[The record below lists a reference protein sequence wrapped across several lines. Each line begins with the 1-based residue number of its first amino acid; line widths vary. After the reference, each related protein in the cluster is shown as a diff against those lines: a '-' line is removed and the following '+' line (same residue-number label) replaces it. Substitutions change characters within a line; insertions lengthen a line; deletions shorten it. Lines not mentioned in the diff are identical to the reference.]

1 MKKKNERSSVTLR
14 WLKNQLREEAI
25 KEKDEERKKKLWRWY
40 FRAEDAEREVDI
52 LVLKAEIRALLE
64 IAAEHGIIDRE
75 LLKLHMVRD
84 DDEDDSEAPPK
95 PKQSRGKKKPA
106 DDENLPKQM
115 SLWDET

>member
-1 MKKKNERSSVTLR
+1 MPNPKKAGRRNSPKCRSRNAWTMNCSRRVSKRPTMSRIGLSRRTTMKKNERSSVTLR

-64 IAAEHGIIDRE
+64 IAA
-75 LLKLHMVRD
+75 
-84 DDEDDSEAPPK
+84 
-95 PKQSRGKKKPA
+95 
-106 DDENLPKQM
+106 
-115 SLWDET
+115 

>member
-1 MKKKNERSSVTLR
+1 MKQNERRSVTLR
-14 WLKNQLREEAI
+14 WLKNQLREEAL

-75 LLKLHMVRD
+75 LLKLHIVRD
-84 DDEDDSEAPPK
+84 DEEDEEAPP
-95 PKQSRGKKKPA
+95 PKEKQRKSKKKPPPE
-106 DDENLPKQM
+106 DENLPKQM
-115 SLWDET
+115 TLWDE